1 MPDIRAC
8 SLLQSRR
15 PRAGQNKG
23 RGHLSTCRCAA
34 KAGARNSFL
43 FSSHRPIQ
51 AEALTALPEVD
62 AERTKVH
69 RGSHQGSTNPSQG
82 PYQTMPGF
90 ALTAPWSARA
100 DAIVCPD
107 RAKVRMGCRQ
117 GPSKTPPR
125 FVRHDAKVCT
135 DCSEVRRR
143 SCRGSFN
150 SSFPHVIAS
159 SIRATCCKCM
169 FFHPLPAH
177 PIRSASSGLFTP
189 SAPIPFATW
198 V

>member
-1 MPDIRAC
+1 MRRDTATPSESCRTSGQTAC
-8 SLLQSRR
+8 SKATA
-15 PRAGQNKG
+15 PGQGKI
-23 RGHLSTCRCAA
+23 RGVDILSTCRCAA

-82 PYQTMPGF
+82 LYQTMPGF

-107 RAKVRMGCRQ
+107 RAK
-117 GPSKTPPR
+117 
-125 FVRHDAKVCT
+125 
-135 DCSEVRRR
+135 VRRR